1 MHNRSLS
8 RELSLISLGLIKDK
22 GDFKLNKFQIEE
34 IFESALDSLIN
45 HCREELD
52 NCESELE
59 NASQKILDSEL
70 QEGVDSSYSNVRDE
84 LKKSLTKIETVMNT
98 LSVTLDF
105 PKLIVSSG
113 QIDIREDVKQRIS
126 NIINNLKT
134 IDSDIDQVMDGW
146 RLKRLPRIDRDIF
159 PASAKIPEFELPK
172 PKNNYEKAD
181 LAFALKNLLSEMD
194 RLQSH
199 KITFENITVESKM
212 KQILNSLID
221 RDFISLPEIVQK
233 GESKLAVSVI
243 LVAGLE
249 LNKKGYIEIVQAEQF
264 SEVYFK
270 SSEEAVH

>member
-1 MHNRSLS
+1 MHNKRSLS

-70 QEGVDSSYSNVRDE
+70 QEGVASSYSNVRDE

-113 QIDIREDVKQRIS
+113 QIEIREDVNQRIC
-126 NIINNLKT
+126 NIINNLKS
-134 IDSDIDQVMDGW
+134 IDSDIDKVMSGW
-146 RLKRLPRIDRDIF
+146 RLKRLPRIDRDI
-159 PASAKIPEFELPK
+159 LR
-172 PKNNYEKAD
+172 
-181 LAFALKNLLSEMD
+181 LALVD
-194 RLQSH
+194 
-199 KITFENITVESKM
+199 
-212 KQILNSLID
+212 LID
-221 RDFISLPEIVQK
+221 FNTPM
-233 GESKLAVSVI
+233 AVTC
-243 LVAGLE
+243 
-249 LNKKGYIEIVQAEQF
+249 N
-264 SEVYFK
+264 
-270 SSEEAVH
+270 EAVNLANRYSDEQGRRMINGVLRKLQNSALM